1 MSHRTLCKGAE
12 AACPTTTGTATSFS
26 SATVVRLVN
35 THTSAHLVTVVE
47 TQSGDVVGKFTVPP
61 TSAGQAGVDI
71 IDKEYNEC
79 IFASGANVK
88 GVKVGFVGY

>member
-1 MSHRTLCKGAE
+1 MITKVLGTEDSL
-12 AACPTTTGTATSFS
+12 PTTTGTATSLS
-26 SATVVRLVN
+26 EARRVRLCNISGANREITIV
-35 THTSAHLVTVVE
+35 S
-47 TQSGDVVGKFTVPP
+47 TQSGDVVGKFTLPP